1 MSSHLTS
8 HRDTPGDMLLE
19 VNCVSGERI
28 GIELM
33 GCTPQ
38 EIDFFNKIQVL
49 FKGEEI
55 YKKFGTS
62 SSMT

>member
-1 MSSHLTS
+1 
-8 HRDTPGDMLLE
+8 MLLE